1 MQGLMFDSQ
10 LLLHS
15 LLWRTERLFAKKEIV
30 TRLGPG
36 EYHRYTY
43 QDFGKRSRRLG
54 DALKKLG
61 LAPGERVGSLAWNT
75 YRHLETHFAVPGIQS
90 VLHTINLRLSPR
102 QQKFTID
109 KAEDRFLLVDVD
121 QLDLVA
127 ELLDMGLPSV
137 ERVIVYADGPVPEH
151 RIELPVHSYEELLAD
166 ADENV
171 QFAEFDEKSAA
182 AMCFTSATT
191 GDPKGV
197 IYSHRAM
204 VLQAMCL
211 AMHDKLNMSE
221 SQIWLEVAPM
231 FHINGWNIPHTALLQ
246 GATLVLP
253 GAHPSPADYVDIIEE
268 LGVTGMNAAVTIGT
282 MIRDV
287 VRASDRPRNLSTLD
301 TLWLGGQAP
310 SKAVMKWF
318 NDEYS
323 TEVMQ
328 GYGMTENS
336 PQICFFALKSNL
348 AGGTEDEI
356 YSLRQTQ
363 GLPIPLLQIKIV
375 DAKTGVELPW
385 DGVSMGDFHVR
396 SPFTASEY
404 YRDDRTKDSMI
415 DGWLKTG
422 DVGCIDP
429 EGYVL
434 LKDRSTDLIKSGGEW
449 ISTIDL
455 ENALMLHPK
464 VGEAAVVGI
473 ENEKWL
479 ERPLA
484 CVVPTDPSITEDELR
499 EHLLAHGFI
508 RLWIP
513 DTFLFVPEVPKTS
526 IGKFDKKAI
535 RGVIADEGL
544 ELARTKLG
552 ATGS

>member
-15 LLWRTERLFAKKEIV
+15 LLWRTERLFADKQIV

-43 QDFGKRSRRLG
+43 REFGKRTRRLG
-54 DALKKLG
+54 DALTTLG
-61 LAPGERVGSLAWNT
+61 VAPGDRIGTLAWNH
-75 YRHLETHFAVPGIQS
+75 YRHLETYFGVPGIQA
-90 VLHTINLRLSPR
+90 VLHTINLRLSPA

-121 QLDLVA
+121 QLGLVA
-127 ELLDMGLPSV
+127 ELLELGLPTV
-137 ERVIVYADGPVPEH
+137 EAVIVLADAVPEH
-151 RIELPVHSYEELLAD
+151 RLTIPVHSYEELLAGG
-166 ADENV
+166 DENA
-171 QFAEFDEKSAA
+171 QFAEFDEKTAS

-197 IYSHRAM
+197 VYSHRAM

-211 AMHDKLNMSE
+211 AMHDKLNMAE
-221 SQIWLEVAPM
+221 RQIWLEVAPM
-231 FHINGWNIPHTALLQ
+231 FHCNGWNIPHTALLQ

-253 GAHPSPADYVDIIEE
+253 GAHPTPGDYVDIIED

-282 MIRDV
+282 MIRDA
-287 VRASDRPRNLSTLD
+287 VRASDRPRDLSSLD

-318 NDEYS
+318 NDEYAC
-323 TEVMQ
+323 EVMQ

-336 PQICFFALKSNL
+336 PQICFFALKSTL
-348 AGGTEDEI
+348 ADRTEDEI
-356 YSLRQTQ
+356 YTLRQTQ
-363 GLPIPLLQIKIV
+363 GLPIPLLQIKVV
-375 DAKTGVELPW
+375 DPATGDELPW
-385 DGVSMGDFHVR
+385 DGTSIGDFHVR

-404 YRDDRTKDSMI
+404 YRDERTADSI
-415 DGWLKTG
+415 VDGWLRTG

-434 LKDRSTDLIKSGGEW
+434 LKDRSKDLIKSGGEW

-464 VGEAAVVGI
+464 VAEATVVGV
-473 ENEKWL
+473 EDEKWL

-484 CVVPTDPSITEDELR
+484 CVVPSDASLTSEELQ
-499 EHLLAHGFI
+499 EHLLAEGF
-508 RLWIP
+508 LKFWVP

-526 IGKFDKKAI
+526 VGKYDKKAI
-535 RGVIADEGL
+535 RGVIATEGVDGARAT
-544 ELARTKLG
+544 LAAG
-552 ATGS
+552 

>member
-15 LLWRTERLFAKKEIV
+15 LLWRTERLFADKQIV
-30 TRLGPG
+30 TRVGPG

-43 QDFGKRSRRLG
+43 RDFGKRTRRLG
-54 DALKKLG
+54 DALTTLG
-61 LAPGERVGSLAWNT
+61 VAPGDRIGTLAWNH
-75 YRHLETHFAVPGIQS
+75 YRHLETYFGVPGIQA
-90 VLHTINLRLSPR
+90 VLHTINLRLSPA

-109 KAEDRFLLVDVD
+109 KAEDRFLIVDVD

-127 ELLDMGLPSV
+127 ELLELGLPSV
-137 ERVIVYADGPVPEH
+137 EAVIVLADAVPEH
-151 RIELPVHSYEELLAD
+151 RLAIPVHSYEELLAGG
-166 ADENV
+166 DENAR
-171 QFAEFDEKSAA
+171 FAEFDEKTAS

-197 IYSHRAM
+197 VYSHRAM

-211 AMHDKLNMSE
+211 AMHDKLNMAE
-221 SQIWLEVAPM
+221 RQIWLEVAPM
-231 FHINGWNIPHTALLQ
+231 FHCNGWNIPHTALLQ

-253 GAHPSPADYVDIIEE
+253 GAHPTPGDYVDIIED

-282 MIRDV
+282 MIRDA
-287 VRASDRPRNLSTLD
+287 VRASDRPRDLSSLD

-318 NDEYS
+318 NDEYAC
-323 TEVMQ
+323 EVMQ

-336 PQICFFALKSNL
+336 PQICFFALKSTL
-348 AGGTEDEI
+348 AGRTEDEI
-356 YSLRQTQ
+356 YTLRQTQ
-363 GLPIPLLQIKIV
+363 GLPIPLLQIKVV
-375 DAKTGVELPW
+375 DPATGEELPW
-385 DGVSMGDFHVR
+385 DGVSIGDFHVR

-404 YRDDRTKDSMI
+404 YRDERTADSI
-415 DGWLKTG
+415 VDGWLRTG

-434 LKDRSTDLIKSGGEW
+434 LKDRSKDLIKSGGEW

-464 VGEAAVVGI
+464 VAEATVVGV
-473 ENEKWL
+473 EDEKWL

-484 CVVPTDPSITEDELR
+484 CVVPSDASLTTEELQ
-499 EHLLAHGFI
+499 EHLLTEGF
-508 RLWIP
+508 LKFWVP

-526 IGKFDKKAI
+526 VGKYDKKAI
-535 RGVIADEGL
+535 RGVIATEGVDG
-544 ELARTKLG
+544 ARATLG
-552 ATGS
+552 AG

>member
-15 LLWRTERLFAKKEIV
+15 LLWRTERLFADKQIV
-30 TRLGPG
+30 TRVGPG

-43 QDFGKRSRRLG
+43 RDFGKRTRRLG
-54 DALKKLG
+54 DALTTLG
-61 LAPGERVGSLAWNT
+61 VAPGDRIGTLAWNH
-75 YRHLETHFAVPGIQS
+75 YRHLETYFGVPGIQA
-90 VLHTINLRLSPR
+90 VLHTINLRLSPA

-109 KAEDRFLLVDVD
+109 KADDRFLLVDVD
-121 QLDLVA
+121 QLGLVA
-127 ELLDMGLPSV
+127 ELLELGLPTV
-137 ERVIVYADGPVPEH
+137 EAVIVLADAVPEH
-151 RIELPVHSYEELLAD
+151 RLTIPVHSYEELLAGG
-166 ADENV
+166 DENA
-171 QFAEFDEKSAA
+171 QFAEFDEKTAS

-197 IYSHRAM
+197 VYSHRAM

-211 AMHDKLNMSE
+211 AMHDKLNMAE
-221 SQIWLEVAPM
+221 RQIWLEVAPM
-231 FHINGWNIPHTALLQ
+231 FHCNGWNIPHTALLQ

-253 GAHPSPADYVDIIEE
+253 GAHPTPGDYVDIIED

-282 MIRDV
+282 MIRDA
-287 VRASDRPRNLSTLD
+287 VRASDRPRDLSSLD

-318 NDEYS
+318 NDEYAC
-323 TEVMQ
+323 EVMQ

-336 PQICFFALKSNL
+336 PQICFFALKSTL
-348 AGGTEDEI
+348 ADRTEDEI
-356 YSLRQTQ
+356 YTLRQTQ
-363 GLPIPLLQIKIV
+363 GLPIPLLQIKVV
-375 DAKTGVELPW
+375 DPASGDELPW
-385 DGVSMGDFHVR
+385 DGVSIGDFHVR

-404 YRDDRTKDSMI
+404 YRDERTADSI
-415 DGWLKTG
+415 VDGWLRTG

-434 LKDRSTDLIKSGGEW
+434 LKDRSKDLIKSGGEW

-464 VGEAAVVGI
+464 VAEATVVGV
-473 ENEKWL
+473 EDERWL

-484 CVVPTDPSITEDELR
+484 CVVPSDASLTTEELQ
-499 EHLLAHGFI
+499 EHLLAEGF
-508 RLWIP
+508 LKFWVP

-526 IGKFDKKAI
+526 VGKYDKKAI
-535 RGVIADEGL
+535 RGVIATEGVDG
-544 ELARTKLG
+544 ARATLG
-552 ATGS
+552 AG

>member
-1 MQGLMFDSQ
+1 MRGLMFDSQ

-15 LLWRTERLFAKKEIV
+15 FLWRTERLFADKQIV

-43 QDFGKRSRRLG
+43 RDFGKRARRLG
-54 DALKKLG
+54 DALRTLG
-61 LAPGERVGSLAWNT
+61 VGPGDRVGTLAWNH
-75 YRHLETHFAVPGIQS
+75 YRHLETYFGVPGIQA
-90 VLHTINLRLSPR
+90 VLHTINLRLSPA

-109 KAEDRFLLVDVD
+109 KAEDRLLLVDVD

-127 ELLDMGLPSV
+127 DLLDLGLPTV
-137 ERVIVYADGPVPEH
+137 EAVVVLADSVPEH
-151 RIELPVHSYEELLAD
+151 RLPLPVHCYEELLAA
-166 ADENV
+166 ADEDA
-171 QFAEFDEKSAA
+171 QFEEFDEHSAS

-197 IYSHRAM
+197 VYSHRAM

-221 SQIWLEVAPM
+221 SQVWLEVAPM
-231 FHINGWNIPHTALLQ
+231 FHCNGWNIPHTALLQ
-246 GATLVLP
+246 GATLALP
-253 GAHPSPADYVDIIEE
+253 GAHPSPADYVDIIED

-282 MIRDV
+282 MVRDA
-287 VRASDRPRNLSTLD
+287 VRASDRPRDLSTLS

-318 NDEYS
+318 RDEYDC
-323 TEVMQ
+323 EVMQ

-336 PQICFFALKSNL
+336 PQICFFALKSTL
-348 AGGTEDEI
+348 ADGDDDEI
-356 YSLRQTQ
+356 YELRQTQ
-363 GLPIPLLQIKIV
+363 GLPIPLLQIKV
-375 DAKTGVELPW
+375 CDQETREELPW
-385 DGVSMGDFHVR
+385 DGQSIGDFFVR

-404 YRDDRTKDSMI
+404 YKDERTRDSMI

-434 LKDRSTDLIKSGGEW
+434 LKDRSKDLIKSGGEW

-455 ENALMLHPK
+455 ENSLMLHPK
-464 VGEAAVVGI
+464 VAEATVVGI
-473 ENEKWL
+473 EDEKWL

-484 CVVPTDPSITEDELR
+484 CVVPSDPSLTADELR
-499 EHLLAHGFI
+499 DHLLAEGFI
-508 RLWIP
+508 KFWIP

-526 IGKFDKKAI
+526 VGKYDKKAI
-535 RGVIADEGL
+535 RGVVADEGL
-544 ELARTKLG
+544 ERAKAALG
-552 ATGS
+552 AG

>member
-1 MQGLMFDSQ
+1 MQGLMLDSQ

-15 LLWRTERLFAKKEIV
+15 LLWRTERLFADKEIV

-43 QDFGKRSRRLG
+43 RAFGKRVRRLG
-54 DALKKLG
+54 DALATLG
-61 LAPGERVGSLAWNT
+61 VEPGDRIGTLAWNH
-75 YRHLETHFAVPGIQS
+75 YRHLETYFGVPGIQA
-90 VLHTINLRLSPR
+90 VLHTINLRLSPA

-109 KAEDRFLLVDVD
+109 KAEDRILLVDAD
-121 QLDLVA
+121 QLELVA
-127 ELLDMGLPSV
+127 QLLRTGLPTV
-137 ERVIVYADGPVPEH
+137 ERVIVLCDGPVPEH
-151 RIELPVHSYEELLAD
+151 RIDLPVHSYEELLAA
-166 ADENV
+166 ADEHTV
-171 QFAEFDEKSAA
+171 FGEFDENTAS

-197 IYSHRAM
+197 VYSHRAM

-221 SQIWLEVAPM
+221 RQVWLEVAPM
-231 FHINGWNIPHTALLQ
+231 FHCNGWNIPHTALLQ

-253 GAHPSPADYVDIIEE
+253 GAHPTAGDYVDIIED

-282 MIRDV
+282 MIRDA
-287 VRASDRPRNLSTLD
+287 VRASDRPRDLSTLS

-318 NDEYS
+318 HEEYDC
-323 TEVMQ
+323 EVMQ

-336 PQICFFALKSNL
+336 PQICFFALKSTL
-348 AGGTEDEI
+348 DGGTEDEI
-356 YSLRQTQ
+356 YALRQTQ
-363 GLPIPLLQIKIV
+363 GLPIPLLQIKV
-375 DAKTGVELPW
+375 VSQETGAELPW
-385 DGVSMGDFHVR
+385 DGESIGDFFVR

-404 YRDDRTKDSMI
+404 YRDERTRDSMI

-434 LKDRSTDLIKSGGEW
+434 LKDLSKDLIKSGGEW

-464 VGEAAVVGI
+464 VAEATVVGI
-473 ENEKWL
+473 EDEKWL
-479 ERPLA
+479 ERPMG
-484 CVVPTDPSITEDELR
+484 CVVPGDPSLTEDELR
-499 EHLLAHGFI
+499 EHLLAEGF
-508 RLWIP
+508 LKFWIP

-526 IGKFDKKAI
+526 VGKFDKKAI
-535 RGVIADEGL
+535 RGVVADGGL
-544 ELARTKLG
+544 ELARAKLG
-552 ATGS
+552 MSGR

>member
-1 MQGLMFDSQ
+1 
-10 LLLHS
+10 
-15 LLWRTERLFAKKEIV
+15 
-30 TRLGPG
+30 
-36 EYHRYTY
+36 
-43 QDFGKRSRRLG
+43 
-54 DALKKLG
+54 
-61 LAPGERVGSLAWNT
+61 
-75 YRHLETHFAVPGIQS
+75 
-90 VLHTINLRLSPR
+90 
-102 QQKFTID
+102 
-109 KAEDRFLLVDVD
+109 
-121 QLDLVA
+121 
-127 ELLDMGLPSV
+127 
-137 ERVIVYADGPVPEH
+137 
-151 RIELPVHSYEELLAD
+151 
-166 ADENV
+166 
-171 QFAEFDEKSAA
+171 
-182 AMCFTSATT
+182 MCFTSATT

-363 GLPIPLLQIKIV
+363 GLPIPLLQIKIIN
-375 DAKTGVELPW
+375 AETGVELPW
-385 DGVSMGDFHVR
+385 DGVSAGDFHVR

-434 LKDRSTDLIKSGGEW
+434 LKDRSADLIKSGGEW

-526 IGKFDKKAI
+526 VGKYDKKAI
-535 RGVIADEGL
+535 RGVVATDGVEG
-544 ELARTKLG
+544 ARTVFSR
-552 ATGS
+552 A

>member
-15 LLWRTERLFAKKEIV
+15 LLWRTERLFAEKEII
-30 TRLGPG
+30 TRVGPG
-36 EYHRYTY
+36 RYHRYTY
-43 QDFGKRSRRLG
+43 RDFGKRVRRLG
-54 DALKKLG
+54 DALRKLG
-61 LAPGERVGSLAWNT
+61 MRRGDRVGTLAWNNH
-75 YRHLETHFAVPGIQS
+75 RHLEAYFAVPGIQG
-90 VLHTINLRLSPR
+90 VLHTINLRLSPA

-109 KAEDRFLLVDVD
+109 KVEDRVLLVDED

-127 ELLDMGLPSV
+127 QLVDAGLPSV
-137 ERVIVYADGPVPEH
+137 ERVIVFCDGPVPDH
-151 RIELPVHSYEELLAD
+151 KIPLPVDSYEELLAD
-166 ADENV
+166 ADETIE
-171 QFAEFDEKSAA
+171 FGEFDEKTAS

-197 IYSHRAM
+197 VYSHRAM

-221 SQIWLEVAPM
+221 HQVWLEVAPM
-231 FHINGWNIPHTALLQ
+231 FHCNGWNIPHTALLQ

-253 GAHPSPADYVDIIEE
+253 GAHPLPADYLDIIED

-282 MIRDV
+282 MIRDA
-287 VRASDRPRNLSTLD
+287 VRAADRPRDLSTLS

-310 SKAVMKWF
+310 SKAVMQWF
-318 NDEYS
+318 NDEYDC
-323 TEVMQ
+323 EVMQ

-336 PQICFFALKSNL
+336 PQICFFALKSTL

-356 YSLRQTQ
+356 YTLRQTQ
-363 GLPIPLLQIKIV
+363 GLPIPLMQIKVV
-375 DAKTGVELPW
+375 DQESGEELPW
-385 DGVSMGDFHVR
+385 DGASVGDFFVR

-404 YRDDRTKDSMI
+404 YRDERTKDSMI

-429 EGYVL
+429 EGYVH
-434 LKDRSTDLIKSGGEW
+434 LKDRSKDLIKSGGEW

-455 ENALMLHPK
+455 ENSLMLHPK
-464 VGEAAVVGI
+464 VAEATVVGI
-473 ENEKWL
+473 EDERWL

-484 CVVPTDPSITEDELR
+484 CVVRADPSLTETELR
-499 EHLLAHGFI
+499 DHLLAQGFVKF
-508 RLWIP
+508 WVP
-513 DTFLFVPEVPKTS
+513 DQFLFVPQVPKTS
-526 IGKFDKKAI
+526 VGKYDKKAI
-535 RGVIADEGL
+535 RGVVADGGL
-544 ELARTKLG
+544 DLAREKLG
-552 ATGS
+552 AASA

>member
-15 LLWRTERLFAKKEIV
+15 LLWRTERLFADKQIV
-30 TRLGPG
+30 TRVGPG

-43 QDFGKRSRRLG
+43 RDFGKRTRRLG
-54 DALKKLG
+54 DALTTLG
-61 LAPGERVGSLAWNT
+61 VAPGDRIGTLAWNH
-75 YRHLETHFAVPGIQS
+75 YRHLETYFGVPGIQA
-90 VLHTINLRLSPR
+90 VLHTINLRLSPA

-109 KAEDRFLLVDVD
+109 KAEDRFLIVDVD

-127 ELLDMGLPSV
+127 ELLDLGLPTV
-137 ERVIVYADGPVPEH
+137 EAVIVLADTVPEH
-151 RIELPVHSYEELLAD
+151 RLTVPVHSYEELLAGG
-166 ADENV
+166 DENA
-171 QFAEFDEKSAA
+171 QFAEFDEKTAS

-197 IYSHRAM
+197 VYSHRAM

-211 AMHDKLNMSE
+211 AMHDKLNMAE
-221 SQIWLEVAPM
+221 RQIWLEVAPM
-231 FHINGWNIPHTALLQ
+231 FHCNGWNIPHTALLQ

-253 GAHPSPADYVDIIEE
+253 GAHPTPGDYVDIIED

-282 MIRDV
+282 MIRDA
-287 VRASDRPRNLSTLD
+287 VRASDRPRDLSSLD

-318 NDEYS
+318 NDEYAC
-323 TEVMQ
+323 EVMQ

-336 PQICFFALKSNL
+336 PQICFFALKSTL
-348 AGGTEDEI
+348 ADRTEDEI
-356 YSLRQTQ
+356 YTLRQTQ
-363 GLPIPLLQIKIV
+363 GLPIPLLQIKVV
-375 DAKTGVELPW
+375 DPASGDELPW
-385 DGVSMGDFHVR
+385 DGVSIGDFHVR

-404 YRDDRTKDSMI
+404 YRDERTADSI
-415 DGWLKTG
+415 VDGWLRTG

-434 LKDRSTDLIKSGGEW
+434 LKDRSKDLIKSGGEW

-464 VGEAAVVGI
+464 VAEATVVGV
-473 ENEKWL
+473 EDERWL

-484 CVVPTDPSITEDELR
+484 CVVPSDASLTTEELQ
-499 EHLLAHGFI
+499 EHLLAEGF
-508 RLWIP
+508 LKFWVP

-526 IGKFDKKAI
+526 VGKYDKKAI
-535 RGVIADEGL
+535 RGVIATEGVDG
-544 ELARTKLG
+544 ARATLG
-552 ATGS
+552 AG

>member
-1 MQGLMFDSQ
+1 MRGLMFDSQ

-15 LLWRTERLFAKKEIV
+15 FLWRTERLFADKQIV

-43 QDFGKRSRRLG
+43 RDFGKRARRLG
-54 DALKKLG
+54 DALRTLG
-61 LAPGERVGSLAWNT
+61 IGPGDRVGTLAWNH
-75 YRHLETHFAVPGIQS
+75 YRHLETYFGVPGIQA
-90 VLHTINLRLSPR
+90 VLHTINLRLSPA

-109 KAEDRFLLVDVD
+109 KAEDRLLLVDVE

-127 ELLDMGLPSV
+127 DLLDLGLPTV
-137 ERVIVYADGPVPEH
+137 EAVVVLADEVPVH
-151 RIELPVHSYEELLAD
+151 RIGIPVHAYEELLAA
-166 ADENV
+166 ADENA
-171 QFAEFDEKSAA
+171 QFEEFDEHSAS

-197 IYSHRAM
+197 VYSHRAM

-221 SQIWLEVAPM
+221 RQVWLEVAPM
-231 FHINGWNIPHTALLQ
+231 FHCNGWNIPHTALLQ

-253 GAHPSPADYVDIIEE
+253 GAHPTPADYVDIIED

-282 MIRDV
+282 MIRDA
-287 VRASDRPRNLSTLD
+287 VRASDRPRDLSSLS

-318 NDEYS
+318 HDEYDC
-323 TEVMQ
+323 EVMQ

-336 PQICFFALKSNL
+336 PQICFFALKSTL
-348 AGGTEDEI
+348 EGGTEDEI
-356 YSLRQTQ
+356 YALRQTQ
-363 GLPIPLLQIKIV
+363 GLPIPLLQIKVV
-375 DAKTGVELPW
+375 DQETGEELPW
-385 DGVSMGDFHVR
+385 DGESIGDFHVR

-404 YRDDRTKDSMI
+404 YRDERTKDSI
-415 DGWLKTG
+415 VDGWLRTG

-434 LKDRSTDLIKSGGEW
+434 LKDRSKDLIKSGGEW

-464 VGEAAVVGI
+464 VAEATVVGI
-473 ENEKWL
+473 EDEKWL

-484 CVVPTDPSITEDELR
+484 CVVPTDPSLTPDELR
-499 EHLLAHGFI
+499 EHLLAEGFI
-508 RLWIP
+508 KFWVP

-526 IGKFDKKAI
+526 VGKYDKKAI
-535 RGVIADEGL
+535 RGVVADEGL
-544 ELARTKLG
+544 DRARARLG
-552 ATGS
+552 AG

>member
-15 LLWRTERLFAKKEIV
+15 LLWRTERLFADKQIV

-43 QDFGKRSRRLG
+43 REFGKRTRRLG
-54 DALKKLG
+54 DALTTLG
-61 LAPGERVGSLAWNT
+61 VGPGDRIGTLAWNH
-75 YRHLETHFAVPGIQS
+75 YRHLETYFGVPGIQA
-90 VLHTINLRLSPR
+90 VLHTINLRLSPA

-121 QLDLVA
+121 QLGLVA
-127 ELLDMGLPSV
+127 ELLELGLPTV
-137 ERVIVYADGPVPEH
+137 EAVIVLADAVPEH
-151 RIELPVHSYEELLAD
+151 RLTIPVHSYEELLAGG
-166 ADENV
+166 DENA
-171 QFAEFDEKSAA
+171 QFAEFDEKTAS

-197 IYSHRAM
+197 VYSHRAM

-211 AMHDKLNMSE
+211 AMHDKLNMAE
-221 SQIWLEVAPM
+221 RQIWLEVAPM
-231 FHINGWNIPHTALLQ
+231 FHCNGWNIPHTALLQ

-253 GAHPSPADYVDIIEE
+253 GAHPTPGDYVDIIED

-282 MIRDV
+282 MIRDA
-287 VRASDRPRNLSTLD
+287 VRASDRPRDLSSLD

-318 NDEYS
+318 NDEYAC
-323 TEVMQ
+323 EVMQ

-336 PQICFFALKSNL
+336 PQICFFALKSTL
-348 AGGTEDEI
+348 ADRTEDEI
-356 YSLRQTQ
+356 YTLRQTQ
-363 GLPIPLLQIKIV
+363 GLPIPLLQIKVV
-375 DAKTGVELPW
+375 DPATGDELPW
-385 DGVSMGDFHVR
+385 DGTSIGDFHVR

-404 YRDDRTKDSMI
+404 YRDERTADSI
-415 DGWLKTG
+415 VDGWLRTG

-434 LKDRSTDLIKSGGEW
+434 LKDRSKDLIKSGGEW

-464 VGEAAVVGI
+464 VAEATVVGV
-473 ENEKWL
+473 EDEKWL

-484 CVVPTDPSITEDELR
+484 CVVPSDASLTSEELQ
-499 EHLLAHGFI
+499 EHLLAEGF
-508 RLWIP
+508 LKFWVP

-526 IGKFDKKAI
+526 VGKYDKKAI
-535 RGVIADEGL
+535 RGVIATEGVDGARAT
-544 ELARTKLG
+544 LAAG
-552 ATGS
+552 

>member
-15 LLWRTERLFAKKEIV
+15 LLWRTERLFAEKQII

-43 QDFGKRSRRLG
+43 RDFGKRARRLG
-54 DALKKLG
+54 DALRTLG
-61 LAPGERVGSLAWNT
+61 VEPGDRVGTLAWNHW
-75 YRHLETHFAVPGIQS
+75 RHLEAYFGVPGIQG
-90 VLHTINLRLSPR
+90 VLHTINLRLSPS

-109 KAEDRFLLVDVD
+109 KAEDRFLLVDTD
-121 QLDLVA
+121 QLPGVA
-127 ELLDMGLPSV
+127 ALFELGLSSV
-137 ERVIVYADGPVPEH
+137 EAVVVLDDAVPAHDLPVP
-151 RIELPVHSYEELLAD
+151 VHAYEDLLAV
-166 ADENV
+166 ADEDA
-171 QFAEFDEKSAA
+171 QFSEFDEKTAS

-197 IYSHRAM
+197 VYSHRAM

-211 AMHDKLNMSE
+211 AMHDKLNMAE
-221 SQIWLEVAPM
+221 RQIWLEVAPM
-231 FHINGWNIPHTALLQ
+231 FHCNGWNIPHTALLQ

-253 GAHPSPADYVDIIEE
+253 GAHPTPGDYVDIIED

-282 MIRDV
+282 MIRDA
-287 VRASDRPRNLSTLD
+287 VRSSDRERDLSTLD

-318 NDEYS
+318 RDTYD

-336 PQICFFALKSNL
+336 PQICFFALKSTL
-348 AGGTEDEI
+348 EDGSDDEI

-363 GLPIPLLQIKIV
+363 GLPIPLLQIKVV
-375 DAKTGVELPW
+375 DPVTGEEQPW
-385 DGVSMGDFHVR
+385 DGESIGDFHVR

-404 YRDDRTKDSMI
+404 YRDERTKDSI
-415 DGWLKTG
+415 VDGWLRTG

-434 LKDRSTDLIKSGGEW
+434 LKDRSKDLIKSGGEW

-455 ENALMLHPK
+455 ENALMLHGG
-464 VGEAAVVGI
+464 VAEATVVGI
-473 ENEKWL
+473 SDEKWL
-479 ERPLA
+479 ERPLG
-484 CVVPTDPSITEDELR
+484 VVVASDPALTAEDLR
-499 EHLLAHGFI
+499 AHLLGEGFAKF
-508 RLWIP
+508 WVP
-513 DTFLFVPEVPKTS
+513 DEFLFVSEVPKTS
-526 IGKFDKKAI
+526 VGKFDKKAI
-535 RGVIADEGL
+535 RGVVADDGVAG
-544 ELARTKLG
+544 ARERLLP
-552 ATGS
+552 S

>member
-15 LLWRTERLFAKKEIV
+15 LLWRTERLFAEKEII

-43 QDFGKRSRRLG
+43 RDFGKRVRRLG
-54 DALKKLG
+54 DALGTLG
-61 LAPGERVGSLAWNT
+61 IAPGDRVGTLAWNN
-75 YRHLETHFAVPGIQS
+75 YRHMETYFGVPGIQA
-90 VLHTINLRLSPR
+90 VLHTINLRLSPL

-109 KAEDRFLLVDVD
+109 KAEDRVLVVDAD
-121 QLDLVA
+121 QLELVA
-127 ELLDMGLPSV
+127 QLLEMGLPTV
-137 ERVIVYADGPVPEH
+137 ERVIVLADGALPDH
-151 RIELPVHSYEELLAD
+151 RIGLPVHSYEELLAA
-166 ADENV
+166 ADENA
-171 QFAEFDEKSAA
+171 QFAEFDEKTAS

-197 IYSHRAM
+197 VYSHRAM

-231 FHINGWNIPHTALLQ
+231 FHCNGWNIPHTALLQ

-253 GAHPSPADYVDIIEE
+253 GAHPTAGDYVDIIED

-282 MIRDV
+282 MIRDA
-287 VRASDRPRNLSTLD
+287 VRASDRPRDLSSLD

-318 NDEYS
+318 NDEYA

-336 PQICFFALKSNL
+336 PQICFFALKSTL
-348 AGGTEDEI
+348 ADRTEDEV
-356 YSLRQTQ
+356 YGLRQTQ
-363 GLPIPLLQIKIV
+363 GLPIPLLQIKVV
-375 DAKTGVELPW
+375 DAETGAELPW
-385 DGVSMGDFHVR
+385 DGTSIGDFHVR

-404 YRDDRTKDSMI
+404 YRDERTRDSMI

-434 LKDRSTDLIKSGGEW
+434 LKDRSKDLIKSGGEW

-455 ENALMLHPK
+455 ENSLMLHPK
-464 VGEAAVVGI
+464 VAEATVVGI
-473 ENEKWL
+473 EDEKWL

-484 CVVPTDPSITEDELR
+484 CVVPSDDALTEDELR
-499 EHLLAHGFI
+499 SHLLAEGFI
-508 RLWIP
+508 KFWIP

-526 IGKFDKKAI
+526 VGKYDKKAI
-535 RGVIADEGL
+535 RGVVADIGVDRARQRLSAPIA
-544 ELARTKLG
+544 
-552 ATGS
+552 

>member
-15 LLWRTERLFAKKEIV
+15 LLWRTERLFADKQIV
-30 TRLGPG
+30 TRVGPG

-43 QDFGKRSRRLG
+43 RDFGKRTRRLG
-54 DALKKLG
+54 DALTTLG
-61 LAPGERVGSLAWNT
+61 VAPGDRIGTLAWNH
-75 YRHLETHFAVPGIQS
+75 YRHLETYFGVPGIQA
-90 VLHTINLRLSPR
+90 VLHTINLRLSPA

-109 KAEDRFLLVDVD
+109 KAEDRFLIVDVD

-127 ELLDMGLPSV
+127 ELLDLGLPTV
-137 ERVIVYADGPVPEH
+137 EAVIVLADAVPEH
-151 RIELPVHSYEELLAD
+151 RLTVPVHSYEELLAGG
-166 ADENV
+166 DENA
-171 QFAEFDEKSAA
+171 QFAEFDEKTAS

-197 IYSHRAM
+197 VYSHRAM

-211 AMHDKLNMSE
+211 AMHDKLNMAE
-221 SQIWLEVAPM
+221 RQIWLEVAPM
-231 FHINGWNIPHTALLQ
+231 FHCNGWNIPHTALLQ

-253 GAHPSPADYVDIIEE
+253 GAHPMPGDYVDIIED

-282 MIRDV
+282 MIRDA
-287 VRASDRPRNLSTLD
+287 VRASDRPRDLSSLD

-318 NDEYS
+318 NDEYAC
-323 TEVMQ
+323 EVMQ

-336 PQICFFALKSNL
+336 PQICFFALKSTL
-348 AGGTEDEI
+348 ADRTEDEI
-356 YSLRQTQ
+356 YTLRQTQ
-363 GLPIPLLQIKIV
+363 GLPIPLLQIKVV
-375 DAKTGVELPW
+375 DPASGDELPW
-385 DGVSMGDFHVR
+385 DGVSIGDFHVR

-404 YRDDRTKDSMI
+404 YRDERTADSI
-415 DGWLKTG
+415 VDGWLRTG

-434 LKDRSTDLIKSGGEW
+434 LKDRSKDLIKSGGEW

-464 VGEAAVVGI
+464 VAEATVVGV
-473 ENEKWL
+473 EDERWL

-484 CVVPTDPSITEDELR
+484 CVVPSDASLTTEELQ
-499 EHLLAHGFI
+499 EHLLAEGF
-508 RLWIP
+508 LKFWVP

-526 IGKFDKKAI
+526 VGKYDKKAI
-535 RGVIADEGL
+535 RGVIATEGVDG
-544 ELARTKLG
+544 ARATLG
-552 ATGS
+552 AG

>member
-1 MQGLMFDSQ
+1 MRGLMFDSQ

-15 LLWRTERLFAKKEIV
+15 FLWRTERLFADKQIV

-43 QDFGKRSRRLG
+43 RDFGKRARRLG
-54 DALKKLG
+54 DALRTWG
-61 LAPGERVGSLAWNT
+61 IGPGDRVGTLAWNH
-75 YRHLETHFAVPGIQS
+75 YRHLETYFGVPGIQA
-90 VLHTINLRLSPR
+90 VLHTINLRLSPA

-109 KAEDRFLLVDVD
+109 KAEDRLLLVDVD

-127 ELLDMGLPSV
+127 DLLELGLPTV
-137 ERVIVYADGPVPEH
+137 EAVVVLTDEVPAH
-151 RIELPVHSYEELLAD
+151 RIGIPVHSYEELLAA
-166 ADENV
+166 ADENA
-171 QFAEFDEKSAA
+171 QFEEFDEHSAS

-197 IYSHRAM
+197 VYSHRAM

-221 SQIWLEVAPM
+221 RQVWLEVAPM
-231 FHINGWNIPHTALLQ
+231 FHCNGWNIPHTALLQ

-253 GAHPSPADYVDIIEE
+253 GAHPTPDDYVDIIED

-287 VRASDRPRNLSTLD
+287 VRASDRPRDLSTLS

-318 NDEYS
+318 ADEYDC
-323 TEVMQ
+323 EVMQ

-336 PQICFFALKSNL
+336 PQICFFALKSTL

-356 YSLRQTQ
+356 YALRQTQ
-363 GLPIPLLQIKIV
+363 GLPIPLLQIKVV
-375 DAKTGVELPW
+375 DQETGEELPW
-385 DGVSMGDFHVR
+385 DGESIGDFHVR
-396 SPFTASEY
+396 SPFTASAY
-404 YRDDRTKDSMI
+404 YEDDRTKDSI
-415 DGWLKTG
+415 VDGWLRTG

-434 LKDRSTDLIKSGGEW
+434 LKDRSKDLIKSGGEW

-464 VGEAAVVGI
+464 VAEATVVGI
-473 ENEKWL
+473 EDEKWL

-484 CVVPTDPSITEDELR
+484 CVVPGDDSLTPEELR
-499 EHLLAHGFI
+499 EHLLAEGFVKF
-508 RLWIP
+508 WVP

-526 IGKFDKKAI
+526 VGKYDKKAI
-535 RGVIADEGL
+535 RGVVADEGL
-544 ELARTKLG
+544 ERARVRLG
-552 ATGS
+552 AG

>member
-15 LLWRTERLFAKKEIV
+15 LLWRTERLFADKQIV

-43 QDFGKRSRRLG
+43 REFGKRTRRLG
-54 DALKKLG
+54 DALTTLG
-61 LAPGERVGSLAWNT
+61 VGPGDRIGTLAWNH
-75 YRHLETHFAVPGIQS
+75 YRHLETYFGVPGIQA
-90 VLHTINLRLSPR
+90 VLHTINLRLSPA

-121 QLDLVA
+121 QLGLVA
-127 ELLDMGLPSV
+127 ELLELGLPTV
-137 ERVIVYADGPVPEH
+137 EAVIVLADAVPEH
-151 RIELPVHSYEELLAD
+151 RLTIPVHSYEELLAGG
-166 ADENV
+166 DENA
-171 QFAEFDEKSAA
+171 QFAEFDEKTAS

-197 IYSHRAM
+197 VYSHRAM

-211 AMHDKLNMSE
+211 AMHDKLNMAE
-221 SQIWLEVAPM
+221 RQIWLEVAPM
-231 FHINGWNIPHTALLQ
+231 FHCNGWNIPHTALLQ

-253 GAHPSPADYVDIIEE
+253 GAHPTPGDYVDIIED

-282 MIRDV
+282 MIRDA
-287 VRASDRPRNLSTLD
+287 VRASDRPRDLSSLD

-318 NDEYS
+318 NDEYAC
-323 TEVMQ
+323 EVMQ

-336 PQICFFALKSNL
+336 PQICFFALKSTL
-348 AGGTEDEI
+348 ADRTEDEI
-356 YSLRQTQ
+356 YTLRQTQ
-363 GLPIPLLQIKIV
+363 GLPIPLLQIKVV
-375 DAKTGVELPW
+375 DPATGDELPW
-385 DGVSMGDFHVR
+385 DGTSIGDFHVR

-404 YRDDRTKDSMI
+404 YRDERTADSI
-415 DGWLKTG
+415 VDGWLRTG

-434 LKDRSTDLIKSGGEW
+434 LKDRSKDLIKSGGEW

-464 VGEAAVVGI
+464 VAEATVVGV
-473 ENEKWL
+473 EDEKWL

-484 CVVPTDPSITEDELR
+484 CVVPSDASLTIEELQ
-499 EHLLAHGFI
+499 EHLLAEGF
-508 RLWIP
+508 LKFWVP

-526 IGKFDKKAI
+526 VGKYDKKAI
-535 RGVIADEGL
+535 RGVIATEGVDGARAT
-544 ELARTKLG
+544 LAAG
-552 ATGS
+552 

>member
-1 MQGLMFDSQ
+1 MRGLMFDSQ

-15 LLWRTERLFAKKEIV
+15 FLWRTERLFADKQIV

-43 QDFGKRSRRLG
+43 RDFGKRARRLG
-54 DALKKLG
+54 DALRTLG
-61 LAPGERVGSLAWNT
+61 IGPGDRVGTLAWNH
-75 YRHLETHFAVPGIQS
+75 YRHLETYFGVPGIQA
-90 VLHTINLRLSPR
+90 VLHTINLRLSPA

-109 KAEDRFLLVDVD
+109 KAGDRLLLVDVD

-127 ELLDMGLPSV
+127 DLLELGLPTV
-137 ERVIVYADGPVPEH
+137 EAVVVLADSVPEH
-151 RIELPVHSYEELLAD
+151 RLSLPVHCYEELLAA
-166 ADENV
+166 ADEDA
-171 QFAEFDEKSAA
+171 QFEEFDEHSAS

-197 IYSHRAM
+197 VYSHRAM

-221 SQIWLEVAPM
+221 SQVWLEVAPM
-231 FHINGWNIPHTALLQ
+231 FHCNGWNIPHTALLQ

-253 GAHPSPADYVDIIEE
+253 GAHPSPADYVDIIED

-282 MIRDV
+282 MIRDA
-287 VRASDRPRNLSTLD
+287 VRASGRPRDLSTLS

-318 NDEYS
+318 RDEYDC
-323 TEVMQ
+323 EVMQ

-336 PQICFFALKSNL
+336 PQICFFALKSTL
-348 AGGTEDEI
+348 ADGDEDEI
-356 YSLRQTQ
+356 YALRQTQ
-363 GLPIPLLQIKIV
+363 GLPIPLLQIKV
-375 DAKTGVELPW
+375 CDQETREELPW
-385 DGVSMGDFHVR
+385 DGQSIGDFFVR

-404 YRDDRTKDSMI
+404 YKDERTQDSMI

-434 LKDRSTDLIKSGGEW
+434 LKDRSKDLIKSGGEW

-455 ENALMLHPK
+455 ENSLMLHPK
-464 VGEAAVVGI
+464 VAEATVVGI
-473 ENEKWL
+473 EDEKWL

-484 CVVPTDPSITEDELR
+484 CVVPSDDSLTSDELR
-499 EHLLAHGFI
+499 EHLLAEGFI
-508 RLWIP
+508 KFWVP
-513 DTFLFVPEVPKTS
+513 DEFLFVPEVPKTS
-526 IGKFDKKAI
+526 VGKYDKKAI
-535 RGVIADEGL
+535 RGVVADEGL
-544 ELARTKLG
+544 ERAKATLG
-552 ATGS
+552 AG

>member
-1 MQGLMFDSQ
+1 MFDSQ

-15 LLWRTERLFAKKEIV
+15 LLWRTERLFADKQIV
-30 TRLGPG
+30 TRVGPG

-43 QDFGKRSRRLG
+43 RDFGKRTRRLG
-54 DALKKLG
+54 DALTTLG
-61 LAPGERVGSLAWNT
+61 VAPGDRIGTLAWNH
-75 YRHLETHFAVPGIQS
+75 YRHLETYFGVPGIQA
-90 VLHTINLRLSPR
+90 VLHTINLRLSPA

-109 KAEDRFLLVDVD
+109 KAEDRFLIVDVD

-127 ELLDMGLPSV
+127 ELLELGLPSV
-137 ERVIVYADGPVPEH
+137 EAVIVLADAVPEH
-151 RIELPVHSYEELLAD
+151 RLAIPVHSYEELLAGG
-166 ADENV
+166 DENAR
-171 QFAEFDEKSAA
+171 FAEFDEKTAS

-197 IYSHRAM
+197 VYSHRAM

-211 AMHDKLNMSE
+211 AMHDKLNMAE
-221 SQIWLEVAPM
+221 RQIWLEVAPM
-231 FHINGWNIPHTALLQ
+231 FHCNGWNIPHTALLQ

-253 GAHPSPADYVDIIEE
+253 GAHPTPGDYVDIIED

-282 MIRDV
+282 MIRDA
-287 VRASDRPRNLSTLD
+287 VRASDRPRDLSSLD

-318 NDEYS
+318 NDEYAC
-323 TEVMQ
+323 EVMQ

-336 PQICFFALKSNL
+336 PQICFFALKSTL
-348 AGGTEDEI
+348 ADRTEDEI
-356 YSLRQTQ
+356 YTLRQTQ
-363 GLPIPLLQIKIV
+363 GLPIPLLQIKVV
-375 DAKTGVELPW
+375 DPATGEELPW
-385 DGVSMGDFHVR
+385 DGASIGDFHVR

-404 YRDDRTKDSMI
+404 YRDERTADSI
-415 DGWLKTG
+415 VDGWLRTG

-434 LKDRSTDLIKSGGEW
+434 LKDRSKDLIKSGGEW

-464 VGEAAVVGI
+464 VAEATVVGV
-473 ENEKWL
+473 EDEKWL

-484 CVVPTDPSITEDELR
+484 CVVPSDASLTTEELQ
-499 EHLLAHGFI
+499 EHLLTEGF
-508 RLWIP
+508 LKFWVP

-526 IGKFDKKAI
+526 VGKYDKKAI
-535 RGVIADEGL
+535 RGVIATEGVDG
-544 ELARTKLG
+544 ARATLG
-552 ATGS
+552 AG

>member
-15 LLWRTERLFAKKEIV
+15 LLWRTERLFADKQIV

-43 QDFGKRSRRLG
+43 REFGKRTRRLG
-54 DALKKLG
+54 DALTTLG
-61 LAPGERVGSLAWNT
+61 VGPGDRIGTLAWNH
-75 YRHLETHFAVPGIQS
+75 YRHLETYFGVPGIQA
-90 VLHTINLRLSPR
+90 VLHTINLRLSPA

-121 QLDLVA
+121 QLGLVA
-127 ELLDMGLPSV
+127 ELLELGLPTV
-137 ERVIVYADGPVPEH
+137 EAVIVLADAVPEH
-151 RIELPVHSYEELLAD
+151 RLTIPVHSYEELLAGG
-166 ADENV
+166 DENA
-171 QFAEFDEKSAA
+171 QFAEFDEKTAS

-197 IYSHRAM
+197 VYSHRAM

-211 AMHDKLNMSE
+211 AMHDKLNMAE
-221 SQIWLEVAPM
+221 RQIWLEVAPM
-231 FHINGWNIPHTALLQ
+231 FHCNGWNIPHTALLQ

-253 GAHPSPADYVDIIEE
+253 GAHPTPGDYVDIIED

-282 MIRDV
+282 MIRDA
-287 VRASDRPRNLSTLD
+287 VRASDRPRDLSSLD

-318 NDEYS
+318 NDEYAC
-323 TEVMQ
+323 EVMQ

-336 PQICFFALKSNL
+336 PQICFFALKSTL
-348 AGGTEDEI
+348 ADRTEDEI
-356 YSLRQTQ
+356 YTLRQTQ
-363 GLPIPLLQIKIV
+363 GLPIPLLQIKVV
-375 DAKTGVELPW
+375 DPATGDELPW
-385 DGVSMGDFHVR
+385 DGTSIGDFHVR

-404 YRDDRTKDSMI
+404 YRDERTADSI
-415 DGWLKTG
+415 VDGWLRTG

-434 LKDRSTDLIKSGGEW
+434 LKDRSKDLIKSGGEW

-464 VGEAAVVGI
+464 VAEATVVGV
-473 ENEKWL
+473 EDEKWL

-484 CVVPTDPSITEDELR
+484 CVVPSDASLTTEELQ
-499 EHLLAHGFI
+499 EHLLAEGF
-508 RLWIP
+508 LKFWVP

-526 IGKFDKKAI
+526 VGKYDKKAI
-535 RGVIADEGL
+535 RGVIATEGVDGARAT
-544 ELARTKLG
+544 LAAG
-552 ATGS
+552 

>member
-15 LLWRTERLFAKKEIV
+15 LLWRTERLFADKQIV

-43 QDFGKRSRRLG
+43 REFGKRTRRLG
-54 DALKKLG
+54 DALTTLG
-61 LAPGERVGSLAWNT
+61 VGPGDRIGTLAWNH
-75 YRHLETHFAVPGIQS
+75 YRHLETYFGVPGIQA
-90 VLHTINLRLSPR
+90 VLHTINLRLSPA

-109 KAEDRFLLVDVD
+109 KADDRFLLVDVD
-121 QLDLVA
+121 QLGLVA
-127 ELLDMGLPSV
+127 ELLELGLPTV
-137 ERVIVYADGPVPEH
+137 EAVIVLADAVPEH
-151 RIELPVHSYEELLAD
+151 RLTIPVHSYEELLAGG
-166 ADENV
+166 DENA
-171 QFAEFDEKSAA
+171 QFAEFDEKTAS

-197 IYSHRAM
+197 VYSHRAM

-211 AMHDKLNMSE
+211 AMHDKLNMAE
-221 SQIWLEVAPM
+221 RQIWLEVAPM
-231 FHINGWNIPHTALLQ
+231 FHCNGWNIPHTALLQ

-253 GAHPSPADYVDIIEE
+253 GAHPTPGDYVDIIED

-282 MIRDV
+282 MIRDA
-287 VRASDRPRNLSTLD
+287 VRASDRPRDLSSLD

-318 NDEYS
+318 NDEYAC
-323 TEVMQ
+323 EVMQ

-336 PQICFFALKSNL
+336 PQICFFALKSTL
-348 AGGTEDEI
+348 ADRTEDEI
-356 YSLRQTQ
+356 YTLRQTQ
-363 GLPIPLLQIKIV
+363 GLPIPLLQIKVV
-375 DAKTGVELPW
+375 DPATGDELPW
-385 DGVSMGDFHVR
+385 DGTSIGDFHVR
-396 SPFTASEY
+396 SPFTASGY
-404 YRDDRTKDSMI
+404 YRDERTADSI
-415 DGWLKTG
+415 VDGWLRTG

-434 LKDRSTDLIKSGGEW
+434 LKDRSKDLIKSGGEW

-464 VGEAAVVGI
+464 VAEATVVGV
-473 ENEKWL
+473 EDEKWL

-484 CVVPTDPSITEDELR
+484 CVVPSDASLTSEELQ
-499 EHLLAHGFI
+499 EHLLAEGF
-508 RLWIP
+508 LKFWVP

-526 IGKFDKKAI
+526 VGKYDKKAI
-535 RGVIADEGL
+535 RGVIATEGVDGARAT
-544 ELARTKLG
+544 LAAG
-552 ATGS
+552 

>member
-15 LLWRTERLFAKKEIV
+15 LLWRTERLFADKQIV
-30 TRLGPG
+30 TRVGPG

-43 QDFGKRSRRLG
+43 RDFGKRTRRLG
-54 DALKKLG
+54 DALTTLG
-61 LAPGERVGSLAWNT
+61 VAPGDRIGTLAWNH
-75 YRHLETHFAVPGIQS
+75 YRHLETYFGVPGIQA
-90 VLHTINLRLSPR
+90 VLHTINLRLSPA

-109 KAEDRFLLVDVD
+109 KAEDRFLIVDVD

-127 ELLDMGLPSV
+127 ELLELGLPSV
-137 ERVIVYADGPVPEH
+137 EAVIVLADAVPEH
-151 RIELPVHSYEELLAD
+151 RLAIPVHSYEELLAGG
-166 ADENV
+166 DENAR
-171 QFAEFDEKSAA
+171 FAEFDEKTAS

-197 IYSHRAM
+197 VYSHRAM

-211 AMHDKLNMSE
+211 AMHDKLNMAE
-221 SQIWLEVAPM
+221 RQIWLEVAPM
-231 FHINGWNIPHTALLQ
+231 FHCNGWNIPHTALLQ

-253 GAHPSPADYVDIIEE
+253 GAHPTPGDYVDIIED

-282 MIRDV
+282 MIRDA
-287 VRASDRPRNLSTLD
+287 VRASDRPRDLSSLD

-318 NDEYS
+318 NDEYAC
-323 TEVMQ
+323 EVMQ

-336 PQICFFALKSNL
+336 PQICFFALKSTL
-348 AGGTEDEI
+348 ADRTEDEI
-356 YSLRQTQ
+356 YTLRQTQ
-363 GLPIPLLQIKIV
+363 GLPIPLLQIKVV
-375 DAKTGVELPW
+375 DPATGDELPW
-385 DGVSMGDFHVR
+385 DGTSIGDFHVR

-404 YRDDRTKDSMI
+404 YRDERTADSI
-415 DGWLKTG
+415 VDGWLRTG

-434 LKDRSTDLIKSGGEW
+434 LKDRSKDLIKSGGEW

-464 VGEAAVVGI
+464 VAEATVVGV
-473 ENEKWL
+473 EDEKWL

-484 CVVPTDPSITEDELR
+484 CVVPSDASLTSEELQ
-499 EHLLAHGFI
+499 EHLLAEGF
-508 RLWIP
+508 LKFWVP

-526 IGKFDKKAI
+526 VGKYDKKAI
-535 RGVIADEGL
+535 RGVIATEGVDGARAT
-544 ELARTKLG
+544 LAAG
-552 ATGS
+552 